1 MNFYANT
8 CNRNSNLTIRVH
20 PVLLSLVK
28 TINASETNPDI
39 STISKN
45 DKRALRSIYY
55 MLPGA
60 LLPLEIHFSGQNG
73 PSLLSNHN
81 GHALTSVADC
91 RECMESAPQDNQGG
105 DGNATQGNL
114 APTSHILEDN
124 LTHMGSASLGMLNRG
139 NSGKKHRCTSS
150 GGLQGNLPNAHG
162 PKVAGVVRRARGKQ
176 AQKERFTGC

>member
-55 MLPGA
+55 MSPGA
-60 LLPLEIHFSGQNG
+60 LLPLEIHFPGQNG

-91 RECMESAPQDNQGG
+91 RECKESAPQDNQGG
-105 DGNATQGNL
+105 NGNATQGN
-114 APTSHILEDN
+114 
-124 LTHMGSASLGMLNRG
+124 
-139 NSGKKHRCTSS
+139 
-150 GGLQGNLPNAHG
+150 
-162 PKVAGVVRRARGKQ
+162 
-176 AQKERFTGC
+176 